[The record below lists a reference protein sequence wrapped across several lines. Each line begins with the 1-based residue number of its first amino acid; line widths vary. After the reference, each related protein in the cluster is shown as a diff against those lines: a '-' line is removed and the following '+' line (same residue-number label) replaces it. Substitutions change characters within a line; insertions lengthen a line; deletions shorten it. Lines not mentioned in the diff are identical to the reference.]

1 MIQSISNYD
10 FHNAFKLRGREN
22 QFSYEALNLLFDYF
36 ESIEDEANQI
46 ELDVI
51 SICCDFSEDH
61 YKDIF
66 NSYDIIC
73 DSESPSDEE
82 VKQTVIDYL
91 EDNTSFIGESIDGK
105 LVFQQ
110 F

>member
-1 MIQSISNYD
+1 MYQSISNYD

-36 ESIEDEANQI
+36 ESIEDESNQI

-66 NSYDIIC
+66 NTYGIEC
-73 DSESPSDEE
+73 DSEDPSDDEI
-82 VKQTVIDYL
+82 KQAVIDYL
-91 EDNTSFIGESIDGK
+91 EYHTSFIGESIDGK